1 MKIKNFLTICKYA
14 NLPLLKIKKIELL
27 LKFNQGNLFLI
38 GGVVRCLLLKQKISS
53 SPDLVTD
60 LPIKMVIK
68 ILKKKK
74 IRFSTV
80 GLNYGSIVIYDGK
93 DTFDLTSMRKDIET
107 FGRKAKVEFFPDLLE
122 DSKRRDFTINA
133 IYSDTKGN
141 LKDPQD
147 GIKDLR
153 RKNSIVRF
161 VGDTERRIKED
172 FLRILRFLRFSIYY
186 SNKFYL
192 KDFKICEKFK
202 KKILTLSFERR
213 IDELR
218 KIIIL
223 VNFESSFIQ
232 KKINEFLELSLACKF
247 DLTGFIDLC
256 RLEREIDNVSFE
268 RRIKFLIRKRKTKK
282 LVFLSHLDKNCRQRI
297 TNKIYNKNFAI
308 KNVFYLLH
316 EIDKELVIDHIIFA
330 TIEKKLT
337 KIEFLKIYR
346 EIKKFKKKKFPISGI
361 DLKKIGFSE
370 GKKIGKVLVKTK
382 KWWVENNFTPL
393 KKQCIKF
400 AMRLLPTSTR
410 R

>member
-1 MKIKNFLTICKYA
+1 MKIKNFLKICKYT

-60 LPIKMVIK
+60 LPVKMVIK

-172 FLRILRFLRFSIYY
+172 FLRILRFIRFSIYY

-282 LVFLSHLDKNCRQRI
+282 LVFLSHLDKNCQQRI
-297 TNKIYNKNFAI
+297 TNKINNKNFAI

-382 KWWVENNFTPL
+382 KWWVENNYTPL

-400 AMRLLPTSTR
+400 AMRLLPTSSR